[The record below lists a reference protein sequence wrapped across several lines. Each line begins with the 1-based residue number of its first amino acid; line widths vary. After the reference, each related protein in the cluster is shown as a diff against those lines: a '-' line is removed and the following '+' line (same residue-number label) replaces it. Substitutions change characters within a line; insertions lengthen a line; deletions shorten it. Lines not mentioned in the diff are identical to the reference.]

1 MEQGV
6 VMWFSQ
12 SRGYGYIAPIRGGDE
27 VFAHY
32 SSIEMPG
39 FRTLEQ
45 GQRVEFV
52 LLEGP
57 QGREAQRIRALAC

>member
-6 VMWFSQ
+6 VVWFSE
-12 SRGYGYIAPIRGGDE
+12 SRGYGYIASIRGGDE

-39 FRTLEQ
+39 FRTLAQ

-57 QGREAQRIRALAC
+57 QGREAQRIRALA